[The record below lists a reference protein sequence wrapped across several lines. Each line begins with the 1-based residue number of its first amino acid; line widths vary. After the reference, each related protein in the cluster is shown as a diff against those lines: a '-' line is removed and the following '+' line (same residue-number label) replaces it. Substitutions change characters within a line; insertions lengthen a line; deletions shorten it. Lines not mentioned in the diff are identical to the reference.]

1 MSAASGASDVVTA
14 FMQAMERRDL
24 EAAGAFVTDDLVYHN
39 IPMQPIHGRD
49 AMVAALAPFL
59 AGSLTVEWV
68 VHHQT
73 ATGNVVMNE
82 RLDRF
87 QLKADKWLEIPV
99 AGVFVLRDG
108 KIAEWRDYF
117 DLADFQRQA
126 S

>member
-1 MSAASGASDVVTA
+1 MSATSGASDVVTA

-24 EAAGAFVTDDLVYHN
+24 DAAGAFVTDDLVYHN

-73 ATGNVVMNE
+73 ATGV
-82 RLDRF
+82 
-87 QLKADKWLEIPV
+87 WLRT
-99 AGVFVLRDG
+99 ASSASTFALRCN
-108 KIAEWRDYF
+108 KMVW
-117 DLADFQRQA
+117 QA
-126 S
+126 TN